1 MSLQCTQAGSL
12 RVCKLIADYK
22 PYYSSLQE
30 CGTVLLGAWFPA
42 FLSIV
47 IPTSGAW
54 GSVVVK
60 VLRY

>member
-1 MSLQCTQAGSL
+1 MYRGWKL
-12 RVCKLIADYK
+12 KLIVEYK

-47 IPTSGAW
+47 IPTS
-54 GSVVVK
+54 SMVK
-60 VLRY
+60 HFKKILFFKASSRST